1 MSNIIYTDEDIKLYQ
16 DDIIDY
22 IFGDDYRFKF
32 NCWSNIK
39 YTNNDIAFLRE
50 KLIKYKIVGCRYG
63 DIVKPNTGGSYED
76 NRENTIYITYINI
89 HGDVYSM
96 NERYS
101 CY

>member
-39 YTNNDIAFLRE
+39 YTNDDIAFLRE

-63 DIVKPNTGGSYED
+63 NIVVTRNTGGSYE
-76 NRENTIYITYINI
+76 NNETNI
-89 HGDVYSM
+89 
-96 NERYS
+96 EQ
-101 CY
+101 